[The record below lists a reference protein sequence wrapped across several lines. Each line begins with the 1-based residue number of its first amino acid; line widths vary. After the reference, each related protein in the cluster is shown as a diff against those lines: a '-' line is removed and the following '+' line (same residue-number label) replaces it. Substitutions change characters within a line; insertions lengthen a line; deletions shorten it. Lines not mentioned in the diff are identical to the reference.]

1 MWYRDALSIGKS
13 IGTIQCTY
21 AELFADPNGQQKVFS
36 LQRKKLWNMTQHERY
51 ELDHKYYQVDMS
63 WNTEGIVA
71 WDLLGNNK
79 SGVVPEGYI
88 VFDLPL
94 VIADV
99 HSDDRLVPVR
109 LDYNAVDYIK
119 RTLRATKMRPYYVVY
134 DNPEDPQIIR
144 QTFFKPETYTDKKGR
159 LRTRKDDYYV
169 AIYEKISDRFEKLA
183 KMLNEN
189 DIFYVK
195 PAAFRWMPIDVS
207 HMNNGTNPE
216 FVKRKNEAYKKMK
229 DAEKVLLLAGISNII

>member
-36 LQRKKLWNMTQHERY
+36 LQRKKFMTQY
-51 ELDHKYYQVDMS
+51 EISELEHKYYQVDMS
-63 WNTEGIVA
+63 WNPEGIPA
-71 WDLLGNNK
+71 WDLNGK
-79 SGVVPEGYI
+79 GGIPEGYI

-144 QTFFKPETYTDKKGR
+144 QTFSKPETYTDKKGR

-169 AIYEKISDRFEKLA
+169 AIYEKVFDRFEKLA

>member
-13 IGTIQCTY
+13 IGTIQCTF
-21 AELFADPNGQQKVFS
+21 AELIADPNGQQKVFS
-36 LQRKKLWNMTQHERY
+36 LQRKRFMTQHERY

-63 WNTEGIVA
+63 WNSEGIPA
-71 WDLLGNNK
+71 WDLDRKWG
-79 SGVVPEGYI
+79 VPEGYI

-144 QTFFKPETYTDKKGR
+144 QTFAKPETYTDKKGR